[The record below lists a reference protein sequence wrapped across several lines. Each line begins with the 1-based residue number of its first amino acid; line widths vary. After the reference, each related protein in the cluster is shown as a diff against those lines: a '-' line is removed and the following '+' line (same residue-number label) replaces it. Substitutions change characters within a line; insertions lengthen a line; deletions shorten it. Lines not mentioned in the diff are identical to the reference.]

1 MQPHNSYENL
11 KMFSRECFISKET
24 EQRTCKRIDVRGEI
38 FCLYYFTAFT
48 LRDTKGHE
56 TKGRARFSS

>member
-1 MQPHNSYENL
+1 MQPHKIYGNL

-24 EQRTCKRIDVRGEI
+24 GQRTCKRIDVRGEI
-38 FCLYYFTAFT
+38 ICLFHFTALT